1 MTKSILLDG
10 TSRRLFEQQ
19 APAALN
25 LDMTRNTEGDY
36 ADPMT
41 HGMYLGFLVGH
52 VTGLSTVCVWPK
64 ASSNR
69 RTPRLPTGR

>member
-25 LDMTRNTEGDY
+25 LNTTRNEQGDY
-36 ADPMT
+36 VDPLT

-52 VTGLSTVCVWPK
+52 VTGLSHGLRVAKC
-64 ASSNR
+64 
-69 RTPRLPTGR
+69 